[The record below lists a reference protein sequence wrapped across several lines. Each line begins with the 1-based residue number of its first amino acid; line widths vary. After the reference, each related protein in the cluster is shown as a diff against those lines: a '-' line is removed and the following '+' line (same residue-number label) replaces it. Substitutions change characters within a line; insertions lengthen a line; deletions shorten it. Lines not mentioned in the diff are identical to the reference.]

1 LEELIQVS
9 DKWYLLGLRLNV
21 HPGTLDSIRQ
31 EYLMTGTV
39 SCLCGMLQAW
49 LKSTKP
55 YPTWK
60 ALIDGLRSET
70 VREMLLGEQ
79 LKGKYA
85 ADRQS
90 TCTGSSNSSGIYICG
105 ITYYCELFTC
115 IHQAKIAMAT
125 EPIKFKEYFLLDYTS
140 FTVFCVKYIHNSSTD
155 SSSRAGGSGPASQA
169 MAGPLFGQTST

>member
-1 LEELIQVS
+1 MEELVQVS

-39 SCLCGMLQAW
+39 SCLCGVLQAW
-49 LKSTKP
+49 LKGTKP

-60 ALIDGLRSET
+60 ALVNALRSET
-70 VREMLLGEQ
+70 VGEMQLGEQ

-90 TCTGSSNSSGIYICG
+90 TGSSNSSGILCG
-105 ITYYCELFTC
+105 IIYYCELFIST
-115 IHQAKIAMAT
+115 K
-125 EPIKFKEYFLLDYTS
+125 
-140 FTVFCVKYIHNSSTD
+140 VKLRWQQN
-155 SSSRAGGSGPASQA
+155 Q
-169 MAGPLFGQTST
+169 